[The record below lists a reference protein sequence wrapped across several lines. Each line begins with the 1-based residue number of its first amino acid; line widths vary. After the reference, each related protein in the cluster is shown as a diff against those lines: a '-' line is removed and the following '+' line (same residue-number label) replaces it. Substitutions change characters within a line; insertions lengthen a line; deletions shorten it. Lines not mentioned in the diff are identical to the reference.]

1 MSRAVHGLPKG
12 TKVAYLVKRST
23 MTRMESTPV
32 TFGRP
37 DVKSSETES
46 HGPVGTG
53 SGSRRPAGER
63 RSVFWSWQDLHVR
76 TNCSTSERRAG
87 QVK

>member
-1 MSRAVHGLPKG
+1 M
-12 TKVAYLVKRST
+12 
-23 MTRMESTPV
+23 
-32 TFGRP
+32 
-37 DVKSSETES
+37 KSSEAES

>member
-1 MSRAVHGLPKG
+1 M
-12 TKVAYLVKRST
+12 
-23 MTRMESTPV
+23 
-32 TFGRP
+32 
-37 DVKSSETES
+37 KSSETES

-76 TNCSTSERRAG
+76 VETMALYSVSQRGGRGSGGCRASGGSEGVGLEVPLERWTRYVG
-87 QVK
+87 S